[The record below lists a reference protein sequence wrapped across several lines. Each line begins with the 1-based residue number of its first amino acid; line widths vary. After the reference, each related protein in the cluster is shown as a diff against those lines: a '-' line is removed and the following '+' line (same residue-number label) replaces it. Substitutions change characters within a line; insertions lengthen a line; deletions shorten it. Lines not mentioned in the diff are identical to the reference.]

1 LARRQRAATVEDLMT
16 EPLRVLAVEDA
27 EDDALLLGR
36 ALAKGGYAPVTLLRV
51 ETGAELAA
59 ALEREAWDL
68 VVTDYSLPLF
78 SGPEAI
84 EVVKSSGRD
93 VPVIVVSGTVSE
105 EVAVACMR
113 SGANDFIAKGN
124 LTRLAPAIAR
134 ELREAALRRER
145 VAALQESQDRYRF
158 LFETS
163 PLATLAFD
171 MESRVILEANEAA
184 TTLYGYSH
192 AELLGMRLDDFWP
205 PDETAKHLEYI
216 TGLGVGPARMTKL
229 RHLKRDKSTCDVEL
243 FTHVLPTKNGRVVR
257 FVIVNDVTERQVLE
271 AQLRQAQ
278 KMDAVGQL
286 AGGVAHD
293 FNNILA
299 AILSYTELIAGDL
312 GAEHPSRPDLDEIR
326 VGAFRAAEL
335 TRQLLAFSRQQ
346 VLQPAIV
353 DLNSVVVGLEK
364 MLRRTISEDVAL
376 LIDLAPHLGRV
387 RVDRGQM
394 EQVVL
399 NLAVNARDAMP
410 NGGTLTIRTFEVPA
424 DSDGVRRIALSVT
437 DTGTGIDAQTQA
449 HIFEPFFT
457 TKPVGKGTGLGLAT
471 VYGIARQS
479 QGYVEVTSSVG
490 HGAVFTLFLPRVE
503 DSLSASPK
511 PVLRARTVCTETV
524 LLVEDEHALRRVA
537 ARILRKEGYQV
548 LEAANAAEA
557 RELSDQHTGMIDL
570 LLTDVVMPMTSGPAL
585 AAELTRAR
593 VAMRVLFVSGYADDR
608 SASRIPADAAFLEK
622 PFTPDGLIRKLR
634 ETLDAAS
641 PARA

>member
-1 LARRQRAATVEDLMT
+1 LWPADEAVTHLAH
-16 EPLRVLAVEDA
+16 LAS
-27 EDDALLLGR
+27 LG
-36 ALAKGGYAPVTLLRV
+36 A
-51 ETGAELAA
+51 
-59 ALEREAWDL
+59 
-68 VVTDYSLPLF
+68 
-78 SGPEAI
+78 
-84 EVVKSSGRD
+84 
-93 VPVIVVSGTVSE
+93 VP
-105 EVAVACMR
+105 A
-113 SGANDFIAKGN
+113 
-124 LTRLAPAIAR
+124 RLA
-134 ELREAALRRER
+134 
-145 VAALQESQDRYRF
+145 
-158 LFETS
+158 
-163 PLATLAFD
+163 
-171 MESRVILEANEAA
+171 
-184 TTLYGYSH
+184 
-192 AELLGMRLDDFWP
+192 
-205 PDETAKHLEYI
+205 
-216 TGLGVGPARMTKL
+216 KL
-229 RHLKRDKSTCDVEL
+229 RHLKRDRSTCDVEI
-243 FTHVLPTKNGRVVR
+243 FTHVLPAQGGRVVR
-257 FVIVNDVTERQVLE
+257 FVIVNDVTERQILE

-376 LIDLAPHLGRV
+376 LTDLAPDLGRV

-410 NGGTLTIRTFEVPA
+410 NGGTLTIRTFEAPPT
-424 DSDGVRRIALSVT
+424 SDGARRIAVSVI

-479 QGYVEVTSSVG
+479 QGHVEVTSTLG
-490 HGAVFTLFLPRVE
+490 HGATFTMYLPRVE
-503 DSLSASPK
+503 DSLAETPK
-511 PVLRARTVCTETV
+511 PVVRARSVATETV

-537 ARILRKEGYQV
+537 ARILRKEGYYV

-557 RELSDQHTGMIDL
+557 RELSTQHTGKIHL

-585 AAELTRAR
+585 AAELLRAR
-593 VAMRVLFVSGYADDR
+593 AAMRVLFVSGYADDR
-608 SASRIPADAAFLEK
+608 SASHIPPDAAFLEK

-634 ETLDAAS
+634 ETLDAAA
-641 PARA
+641 PAPAHV